1 MRRQH
6 RIPPRDVPGS
16 ARRLLRRES
25 PSAAPVLFS
34 PLFQAALGRTGVLLG
49 AVVFVAVAV
58 AGLRSE
64 SLGIVLGSTIGAAA
78 SVWAA
83 RRNPDDWRS
92 WYVLAAA
99 FFCLAAGRL
108 LAEIAGSR
116 SSGLGGASFVDLG
129 TFGFAI
135 GAAMC
140 NVAWPEIRRSNP
152 RSVATLADTLTLVV
166 AAAVWGWAG
175 FPPVGLVL
183 PAAAGPA
190 LSRSADLLLPVITAC
205 IAAPQLGVTRRRSAL
220 GLAGGAG
227 LLLLAEV
234 LASPELAT
242 SVGSTIAWASQAV
255 GFALLAV
262 TVLSAARWPSSGSEL
277 PNEHG
282 ATPPFAVTGILGLLA
297 LIMAAIGLPRFG
309 PPTPI
314 LLLVLAACLGV
325 REVLK
330 VLERRWAN
338 ERLAASLG
346 LEARLLALQSAIGP
360 TTAPD
365 VTLRQSCALAV
376 EVLKTDVALAWL
388 VEGDSLVLSA
398 VAPERRES
406 LIGRRMSLND
416 PESLAVRVLRSRAPE
431 ACSMSTPGAR
441 VNRFLTTVLHA
452 DSLLALPITNE
463 ASTSGVLVLMREE
476 GKPAFTAFDQQKAAL
491 IAGQAAASL
500 RRHELYGELESQL
513 SETTLVHRFVMQ
525 AVAARTVNDV
535 GWFMLES
542 IRAHAPYERG
552 VVYMTDSGPH
562 GAFTPIAHFHN
573 REPVVAPADPECG
586 TADLSIPML
595 YGARATGQVELH
607 RPGERPFTEH
617 EIRLAQAI
625 AQQASVAIQN
635 ILLREESGKVAMY
648 REVDRLKTELLNN
661 VSHDLRGPLTNIKWA
676 ASSLLQSDGDLSSE
690 EALQDLHDIEDE
702 ADRLKDLL
710 EHLLDLSRID
720 AGALRIDL
728 QPVSL
733 PRIVQELMFGLQEP
747 KFRFECA
754 VPSNLCAMA
763 DGRRLRQV
771 LTNLLENAVKYSPDG
786 GTIKVSAC
794 ERPTEVEVSVSDEG
808 VGIPRHQ
815 WDRLFRAYQRADSGT
830 ALGVAGNGLGLAIC
844 KGIVEAHGGRI
855 WVDDKHDNSGKG
867 TTFSFTVPRVPIEA
881 RGSAEA

>member
-1 MRRQH
+1 MLFTH
-6 RIPPRDVPGS
+6 LLGS
-16 ARRLLRRES
+16 A
-25 PSAAPVLFS
+25 PVMR
-34 PLFQAALGRTGVLLG
+34 AALARTGFVLG
-49 AVVFVAVAV
+49 VVVFVAVALV
-58 AGLRSE
+58 ALRSE

-92 WYVLAAA
+92 WYVLAVA
-99 FFCLAAGRL
+99 FFSLAAGRL
-108 LAEIAGSR
+108 LAELAGSR
-116 SSGLGGASFVDLG
+116 SSGLGGPSFIDLG

-140 NVAWPEIRRSNP
+140 NVAWPEIRRSNT
-152 RSVATLADTLTLVV
+152 RSTASLADTLTLVV

-175 FPPVGLVL
+175 FPPLGLVL

-190 LSRSADLLLPVITAC
+190 LARSADLLLPVFTAC
-205 IAAPQLGVTRRRSAL
+205 IAAPQLGGTRRRLAL
-220 GLAGGAG
+220 GLAGGIG
-227 LLLLAEV
+227 FLLLAEV
-234 LASPELAT
+234 LASPELTA
-242 SVGSTIAWASQAV
+242 SAGSAVAWTSQAA
-255 GFALLAV
+255 GFAVLAG
-262 TVLSAARWPSSGSEL
+262 TILSAARWPSRGTAL
-277 PNEHG
+277 PNEPG
-282 ATPPFAVTGILGLLA
+282 PTPPFAVTGVLGLLA
-297 LIMAAIGLPRFG
+297 LILAAIGLPRVG

-314 LLLVLAACLGV
+314 LLLALAACLGV

-330 VLERRWAN
+330 VIERRSAN
-338 ERLAASLG
+338 ERLAASLS
-346 LEARLLALQSAIGP
+346 LEARLLALQSEIGP

-376 EVLKTDVALAWL
+376 EVLKADVALAWL
-388 VEGDSLVLSA
+388 VEGNSLVLSA
-398 VAPERRES
+398 IAPERREP
-406 LIGRRMSLND
+406 LIGRRLSIYD
-416 PESLAVRVLRSRAPE
+416 PESLAARVLRSRVAE
-431 ACSMSTPGAR
+431 ACSLSTPGAR
-441 VNRFLTTVLHA
+441 VNRFLATVLHA

-463 ASTSGVLVLMREE
+463 ASTRGVLVLMREE
-476 GKPAFTAFDQQKAAL
+476 GGSAFTGFDQQKAAL

-513 SETTLVHRFVMQ
+513 SETTLVHRFVVQ
-525 AVAARTVNDV
+525 AVTARTSNDV
-535 GWFMLES
+535 GWLMLES
-542 IRAHAPYERG
+542 IRSHVPYDRG
-552 VVYMTDSGPH
+552 VVSLTNSGVH
-562 GAFTPIAHFHN
+562 GGVTPIAHFRN
-573 REPVVAPADPECG
+573 REPTAAPADPECG
-586 TADLSIPML
+586 TADLSVPML
-595 YGARATGQVELH
+595 YGERTTGHVELH
-607 RPGERPFTEH
+607 RSGERPFTDH

-625 AQQASVAIQN
+625 TQQASVAIQN
-635 ILLREESGKVAMY
+635 IRLREESGKVAMY
-648 REVDRLKTELLNN
+648 RELDRLKTELLNN

-676 ASSLLQSDGDLSSE
+676 ASSLLSPDANLSSE
-690 EALQDLHDIEDE
+690 EALQDLHDIEAE

-733 PRIVQELMFGLQEP
+733 PRIVQELILSLQRP

-754 VPSNLCAMA
+754 IPGNLCVMA

-794 ERPTEVEVSVSDEG
+794 ERQTEVEVSVSDQG

-815 WDRLFRAYQRADSGT
+815 WDRLFRAYQRADSGK

-855 WVDDKHDNSGKG
+855 WVDDKQDGSGKG

-881 RGSAEA
+881 AGSAEA